1 MNKAIDYQAEVQDAL
16 EFLNSA
22 RQAPASIIPE
32 LVKMMG
38 KFKGNNYMIEPNVQL
53 QTNEGVKAV
62 EDAITFLSTQKAVK
76 PYQIGTK
83 DILHINMD
91 SIKIMFQYI
100 NKLLRDFGYLKIFIQ
115 SYAD

>member
-1 MNKAIDYQAEVQDAL
+1 MKKQVDYESEVKEAL
-16 EFLNSA
+16 EFLNGA

-62 EDAITFLSTQKAVK
+62 EDAITFLSKQKSVK
-76 PYQIGTK
+76 PYQIGTHHTLTTLYYFLFYSVSDLPK
-83 DILHINMD
+83 PNTVKWEFL
-91 SIKIMFQYI
+91 
-100 NKLLRDFGYLKIFIQ
+100 
-115 SYAD
+115 

>member
-1 MNKAIDYQAEVQDAL
+1 MKKPIDYQSEVQEAL

-76 PYQIGTK
+76 PYQIGEK
-83 DILHINMD
+83 F
-91 SIKIMFQYI
+91 SPSYI
-100 NKLLRDFGYLKIFIQ
+100 NPIYKLLKLFFIFERPEAQTQI
-115 SYAD
+115 SF

>member
-1 MNKAIDYQAEVQDAL
+1 MKKPINYDGEVKGAL

-32 LVKMMG
+32 LVNMIG

-62 EDAITFLSTQKAVK
+62 EDAIKFLSTQKAVK
-76 PYQIGTK
+76 PYQIGNQVFYNRLGVTK
-83 DILHINMD
+83 K
-91 SIKIMFQYI
+91 S
-100 NKLLRDFGYLKIFIQ
+100 
-115 SYAD
+115 

>member
-1 MNKAIDYQAEVQDAL
+1 MKKPIDYESEVKDAL
-16 EFLNSA
+16 EFLNGA

-62 EDAITFLSTQKAVK
+62 EDAITFLSKQKAVK
-76 PYQIGTK
+76 PYQIGN
-83 DILHINMD
+83 LF
-91 SIKIMFQYI
+91 S
-100 NKLLRDFGYLKIFIQ
+100 FGVTSGFYFGL
-115 SYAD
+115 

>member
-1 MNKAIDYQAEVQDAL
+1 MKKPVDYQAEVKDAL

-32 LVKMMG
+32 LVKMIG

-62 EDAITFLSTQKAVK
+62 EDAIGFLSTQKAVK
-76 PYQIGTK
+76 PYQIGKTVG
-83 DILHINMD
+83 
-91 SIKIMFQYI
+91 F
-100 NKLLRDFGYLKIFIQ
+100 LLEGSAGAPVCAWKAFR
-115 SYAD
+115 A